1 MFRGVPGC
9 SARCFSGCR
18 TLLCRKELRVA
29 AFARLAVAAV
39 GLTNL
44 ALLAWFSRSG
54 LDGVAGYPFF
64 WWTAEVAWTETLSS
78 VFLVVAVGLL
88 TSEIVLRKLRPLRE
102 SFLHR
107 YGIMVSAVCLGEV
120 LTGFLVATLFAG
132 DGTLGAEVSITPET
146 TPYAVIGASLTGLVG
161 PC

>member
-1 MFRGVPGC
+1 M
-9 SARCFSGCR
+9 
-18 TLLCRKELRVA
+18 A

-88 TSEIVLRKLRPLRE
+88 TSEIVLRELRPHRE

-132 DGTLGAEVSITPET
+132 AGTLGAEVSITPET
-146 TPYAVIGASLTGLVG
+146 APYAVIGASLTGPVG